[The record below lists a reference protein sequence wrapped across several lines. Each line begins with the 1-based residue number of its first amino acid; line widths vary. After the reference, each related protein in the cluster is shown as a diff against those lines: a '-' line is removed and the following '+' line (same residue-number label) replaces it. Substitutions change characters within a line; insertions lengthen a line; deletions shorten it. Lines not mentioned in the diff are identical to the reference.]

1 LLTSSHGYWAL
12 RLSRRRPGWTAL
24 GAVGPD
30 LPALTLGA
38 LLAARRVPRPELL
51 ERLYHRGPGRATN
64 LLAHSLLVPAALATA
79 TRRESGRRAVAAG
92 WLGHLAVDYLS
103 HHDDA
108 WPPLW
113 PLSHRRLAS
122 PVSYWQPEHHAR
134 GWSQVEALALAAAV
148 ARDRERPGRRVAG
161 AAAWVV
167 ASWPALLR
175 RGNLFGA
182 VGLRPD
188 AQARGRDLAR

>member
-1 LLTSSHGYWAL
+1 MA
-12 RLSRRRPGWTAL
+12 RRRSGWTAL

-30 LPALTLGA
+30 LPALGA
-38 LLAARRVPRPELL
+38 GGVLLACGVPRHELL
-51 ERLYHRGPGRATN
+51 ERLYHRGPGRTAN
-64 LLAHSLLVPAALATA
+64 LAAHSLLVPAALAAA
-79 TRRESGRRAVAAG
+79 TSRGSARRAVATG

-113 PLSHRRLAS
+113 PLSRWRRPS

-134 GWSQVEALALAAAV
+134 AWSRVEAVALGLAV
-148 ARDRERPGRRVAG
+148 ASDRARPQRRALGAVA
-161 AAAWVV
+161 WLV
-167 ASWPALLR
+167 AIGPALLR
-175 RGNLFGA
+175 RRNLFGA

-188 AQARGRDLAR
+188 AQARGRDLDEP